1 MSTFLVVNNSS
12 MLCSSTANLPYVQV
26 ENEYLPLT
34 TQTDRGRID
43 VHITDEYTT
52 YNVINLTTTTKEM
65 TVEETVATTGYS
77 GTYEDYIGTGT
88 IISNNS
94 VSVFR
99 QQMRGISS
107 NGVRYSS
114 GNNAFLVTNTIMS
127 TPQTFSY
134 TFYSNTNGGRVGA
147 TTYTASNNGDVMPLN
162 FRDGLKNASSTYTKA
177 NYVSVLY
184 DGGVG
189 TFKTTSLVSSTT
201 NTYKNVKTTSRSTQ
215 YSNSTYYGSGR
226 IYDGVSTYTSY
237 NSVSDSIASIYTEIT
252 LSSFSTL
259 TQTVTEEV
267 TSSSFT
273 TSTYTETQTRET
285 TEWSGATTSSS
296 SSSGIFISHQ
306 YRITDCATLYSNS
319 VANTGNIAQEI
330 NASFSQPFN
339 VTQTLGVNIAG
350 YQEIT
355 QFYLTFYDRTTTQIT
370 SYPPQ
375 QKTWFITSYP
385 QCITNE
391 SGDPERTSVTVCS
404 VTQFA
409 SMASDKTIS
418 TSSYSD
424 GRTRTISSATTIS
437 YLNGNSTAT
446 MLGLTST
453 TSSESNASCSESYAI
468 TITDT
473 FTHTMTITGEVN

>member
-52 YNVINLTTTTKEM
+52 YNVINLTTTTSEM
-65 TVEETVATTGYS
+65 TVEETVETTGYS
-77 GTYEDYIGTGT
+77 GTYEDVAGEGTV
-88 IISNNS
+88 ISDWRYTQRYALS
-94 VSVFR
+94 TYR
-99 QQMRGISS
+99 
-107 NGVRYSS
+107 GVRYSE
-114 GNNAFLVTNTIMS
+114 N
-127 TPQTFSY
+127 SY
-134 TFYSNTNGGRVGA
+134 GLHAQDISCSNQSI
-147 TTYTASNNGDVMPLN
+147 TYTITFADIHNENILSISRSMPYVNYIVITGSERVKQPDTLAFIARPNITAHGNGFVVHY
-162 FRDGLKNASSTYTKA
+162 S
-177 NYVSVLY
+177 
-184 DGGVG
+184 
-189 TFKTTSLVSSTT
+189 TTSYVSSTT
-201 NTYKNVKTTSRSTQ
+201 SKLNSFETSNRTY
-215 YSNSTYYGSGR
+215 YSYSTYQGNGTVYNSMTTYT
-226 IYDGVSTYTSY
+226 ITSSASNESASDYTTNLTVST
-237 NSVSDSIASIYTEIT
+237 
-252 LSSFSTL
+252 TL
-259 TQTVTEEV
+259 TQTSRQTTEV

-296 SSSGIFISHQ
+296 SSSGIFVSNQ
-306 YRITDCATLYSNS
+306 YRVTDCATLYSNS

-330 NASFSQPFN
+330 NVSFYPPFN

-375 QKTWFITSYP
+375 QETWFITSYP

-409 SMASDKTIS
+409 SMVSDKTIS

-453 TSSESNASCSESYAI
+453 TSSESNASCSESYVT

-473 FTHTMTITGEVN
+473 FTHTMTITGEVH